1 MKKKIMFVIRSLS
14 GGGAERVMSN
24 LANHFSSMG
33 YKVTLVCLD
42 EQEMRYQL
50 APEITVKSLVK
61 RKKSNNVFFRV
72 YYALE
77 TFAKLFDTIR
87 RVQPHCCVSFMTSVN
102 FWTGLCCLLL
112 NKEYIVSER
121 TSPYHTIGKL
131 NVLSQVLVYQIYKR
145 AKAVVLPSVK
155 MITAMKSLRFFND
168 LTNLST
174 VYNPVN
180 QFDTPLGFA
189 DSARPFLLGVG
200 RLHHDKGFDILLDA
214 FAEVKNRNVD
224 LLLSGIGPNKEMLQ
238 KKAVDL
244 GLESRVKFIGFNK
257 NLQDYYFKATIFVL
271 SSRVEGYPNA
281 LVEAMSM
288 GTAVIS
294 TDCEFGPSEIIQ
306 HGVNGLLVEVESKTA
321 LTKAIDDLLD
331 NEQLRQTLSNNAK
344 QINETN
350 SIENI
355 AEKWNNLILS

>member
-1 MKKKIMFVIRSLS
+1 
-14 GGGAERVMSN
+14 
-24 LANHFSSMG
+24 
-33 YKVTLVCLD
+33 
-42 EQEMRYQL
+42 
-50 APEITVKSLVK
+50 
-61 RKKSNNVFFRV
+61 
-72 YYALE
+72 
-77 TFAKLFDTIR
+77 
-87 RVQPHCCVSFMTSVN
+87 
-102 FWTGLCCLLL
+102 
-112 NKEYIVSER
+112 
-121 TSPYHTIGKL
+121 
-131 NVLSQVLVYQIYKR
+131 
-145 AKAVVLPSVK
+145 
-155 MITAMKSLRFFND
+155 
-168 LTNLST
+168 
-174 VYNPVN
+174 
-180 QFDTPLGFA
+180 
-189 DSARPFLLGVG
+189 
-200 RLHHDKGFDILLDA
+200 
-214 FAEVKNRNVD
+214 NVD

-344 QINETN
+344 QINGTN